1 MRIGGTA
8 LVLILAAGAMPA
20 VAQAPFLSLPLDCT
34 PGVGCYIEDFVDD
47 DPGPAQRDYTCG
59 IRARDGHKGTDIAL
73 TDAMAM
79 AAGTD
84 VIAAAPGIV
93 EATRDGVPDL
103 PYTPALAEELKGR
116 ECGNAVRIR
125 HENGLQT
132 LYCHMKRGSISVR
145 SGDTVQRGAKLGQ
158 VGMSG
163 ESNYPHVHIGVLRDG
178 QAIDPFAPGA
188 NGSCGTGGD
197 TLWLDPPP
205 YVAAGMFTA
214 GFSTAVPSFED
225 VQSGAARVS
234 DTAPTTP
241 LVLYAHFYLARK
253 GDVLRLSA
261 TGPEGEIFARDVE
274 IANPR
279 KQMFRAFGR
288 KSPAGGWPGGTYR
301 GTARLQRGDKVLAV
315 RFTDITVR

>member
-1 MRIGGTA
+1 MRSGAA
-8 LVLILAAGAMPA
+8 LASMLAAWATQV

-34 PGVGCYIEDFVDD
+34 PGVTCYIEDYVDD

-59 IRARDGHKGTDIAL
+59 IRARDGHKGTDFAL
-73 TDAMAM
+73 TDAAAM

-93 EATRDGVPDL
+93 EATRDGVPDR
-103 PYTPALAEELKGR
+103 PYTAALAGELKGR

-132 LYCHMKRGSISVR
+132 LYCHMKRGSLSVR
-145 SGDTVQRGAKLGQ
+145 TGDVVARGAKLGQ

-163 ESNYPHVHIGVLRDG
+163 QSNYPHVHIAVLRDG
-178 QAIDPFAPGA
+178 RHIDPFSPDADSTCGA
-188 NGSCGTGGD
+188 GGD
-197 TLWLDPPP
+197 SLWLDPLP
-205 YVAAGMFTA
+205 YVATGMFTA
-214 GFSTAVPSFED
+214 GFSTAVPSFKD
-225 VQSGAARVS
+225 VQSGAARVN

-241 LVLYAHFYLARK
+241 LLLYAHFYLARK

-261 TGPEGEIFARDVE
+261 TGPKGQIFARDIE

-288 KSPAGGWPGGTYR
+288 KSPPGGWPPGTYR
-301 GTARLQRGDKVLAV
+301 GTARLERGGKVLAV